1 MLYQSAIII
10 LLMKMQKIIDRDTKR
25 IIEKV
30 RSEILGFYN
39 LYKLDVDA
47 LCRHLGI
54 SLLEGEFEDE
64 NVSGAITKSDSTYTI
79 VINAGHPHTRKRFTI
94 AHELGHYYA
103 IENGSEIAKDYLE
116 ENGNVIKD
124 YVVLNRSDKSEI
136 NEDNYQVERQAN
148 MIGASVLMPDEM
160 VKSLV
165 DEKLDVSEMA
175 SRFGVSESAMA
186 YRLKILNFD
195 TMETLYS

>member
-1 MLYQSAIII
+1 
-10 LLMKMQKIIDRDTKR
+10 MKMQKIIDRETKR

-39 LYKLDVDA
+39 LYRLDLDS

-54 SLLEGEFEDE
+54 SLLEGEYEDE
-64 NVSGAITKSDSTYTI
+64 NVSGALTKNDGYTI
-79 VINAGHPHTRKRFTI
+79 VINSNHSLPRKRFTI

-103 IENGSEIAKDYLE
+103 IENGSEIAKE
-116 ENGNVIKD
+116 FMEQNGNLIKD
-124 YVVLNRSDKSEI
+124 YLVVNRSDKSEI
-136 NEDNYQVERQAN
+136 DENNYQVERQAN
-148 MIGASVLMPDEM
+148 MIGASILMPDEM

-165 DEKLDVSEMA
+165 NENLDIPEMA
-175 SRFGVSESAMA
+175 IKFGVSESAMS

-195 TMETLYS
+195 PMETLYS